1 MVRFLNAFLLILV
14 FLIWS
19 SSIFPQEVPNDPNH
33 LPRQIGANN
42 TDKRIDGV
50 TVAGKVTLEGFPAN
64 QEKPV
69 IYIIVYHNGRFN
81 QRQQVSNSG
90 SYILNNV
97 PRQNSVLAVEIE
109 KNEVAQHVIVQS
121 SASTISQ
128 DFFVSWK
135 QIHNS
140 VNKVGTISA
149 KDFYQRSDE
158 NQKLFDRA
166 ISVIK
171 DKKNDAAIN
180 LFKQI
185 VKNDAKDFEAWTQL
199 GNLYFLDEKFF
210 DAEESYTKA
219 LVQKPNYL
227 LALMNLGKVQIA
239 TKENDKAI
247 TTLTKVVEA
256 EPKSADAQHFLGE
269 AYLQAKKGSKAV
281 IYLNEAVRLAPI
293 EKAEIHLRLA
303 TLYNGAGLKD
313 RAALEYK
320 MFLEKVPNYQ
330 EKEKLEKYIK
340 ENLPRQ

>member
-1 MVRFLNAFLLILV
+1 MRVADFGVIILV
-14 FLIWS
+14 LFAS
-19 SSIFPQEVPNDPNH
+19 STFILPQEVPNDPNH
-33 LPRQIGANN
+33 LPQQIGANN
-42 TDKRIDGV
+42 TDKRVDGV
-50 TVAGKVTLEGFPAN
+50 TVAGKVTLEGFPAS

-128 DFFVSWK
+128 DFFVSWL
-135 QIHNS
+135 QIQNS

-149 KDFYQRSDE
+149 KDFYQRGDE
-158 NQKLFDRA
+158 NQKLFDKA
-166 ISVIK
+166 ISAIK
-171 DKKNDAAIN
+171 DKKNDVAMN

-185 VKNDAKDFEAWTQL
+185 GKADEKDFVAWTQL
-199 GNLYFLDEKFF
+199 GNLYFLDEKFS

-219 LVQKPNYL
+219 LVQKPDYL

-239 TKENDKAI
+239 NKETDKAI
-247 TTLTKVVEA
+247 ATLTKVVET

-281 IYLNEAVRLAPI
+281 IYLNEAIRLAPI
-293 EKAEIHLRLA
+293 EKAKIHLRLA
-303 TLYNGAGLKD
+303 ALYNGAGLKD

-320 MFLEKVPNYQ
+320 QYLEKIPKYQ

-340 ENLPRQ
+340 ENLPKQ